1 MGEIKYFGPGKIR
14 RYPYPVCKK
23 RESQASFQIILS
35 YARLA
40 EHKT

>member
-1 MGEIKYFGPGKIR
+1 MCLDNTNRIYDGIEVETR
-14 RYPYPVCKK
+14 N
-23 RESQASFQIILS
+23 SQARFQIILS